1 MLLPILKCRLEQPM
15 SHDGLLDNLWIFFR
29 ANDINVGAIMGKTD
43 RKRSAMGTVSRLF
56 YCPLAGYINH

>member
-1 MLLPILKCRLEQPM
+1 M
-15 SHDGLLDNLWIFFR
+15 SHDGLLDYLWIFFR